1 MSKAATIVVLA
12 GVNGAGK
19 SSLAGGFTDHER
31 GSFFNPDA
39 VAREIRSLHPD
50 ISDALA
56 NGQAWQIGRAL
67 LEQAIGEG
75 RDYRFETTL
84 GGHTIAELLER
95 AARSGHR
102 LNVWFCGLASPDLHL
117 ARVARRVAQGGHD
130 IPAGKIRERWN
141 TSRENLIRLLPLIHH
156 LCVYDNSTEADPA
169 EGKAPRPMLWLEM
182 KEGRITA
189 PTDLAGAPEWVQ
201 PILGAA
207 MELHLKGHDAGLA
220 IRGGT

>member
-19 SSLAGGFTDHER
+19 SSLA
-31 GSFFNPDA
+31 
-39 VAREIRSLHPD
+39 V
-50 ISDALA
+50 
-56 NGQAWQIGRAL
+56 
-67 LEQAIGEG
+67 
-75 RDYRFETTL
+75 
-84 GGHTIAELLER
+84 
-95 AARSGHR
+95 
-102 LNVWFCGLASPDLHL
+102 
-117 ARVARRVAQGGHD
+117 
-130 IPAGKIRERWN
+130 
-141 TSRENLIRLLPLIHH
+141 LPLIHH
-156 LCVYDNSTEADPA
+156 LRVYDNSTEADPA

-201 PILGAA
+201 PIFLGAA